1 MKRLRELVERGF
13 QRIETPGESEAS
25 RIKKR
30 VWLTFLVTEFLL
42 AAIFLPVLHRQ
53 WPWRVSLGIGA
64 VCSLVGIAVIVTRR
78 CVPNLLLVWLL
89 ICMCISIAAADWGA
103 AALGHD
109 RWWPLFVIILD
120 ILLVSRERN
129 KAAFVAYVA
138 VLWLGVIAAEQS
150 FRLGLL
156 DARFFF
162 PDHDTRSCSNPPC
175 ASVRRLLVAF
185 PCQVF
190 IFLLDF
196 ALTRWFSDQ
205 VLSEKARMEASV
217 QAANAIAS
225 ALAAFDLP
233 GARDSLNTATAG
245 NLPPELADAL
255 EKLLRNLT
263 AYRPYLPDAL
273 FDQDDPEFQRSAPS
287 VTAPG
292 LDVSRTAE
300 DKSVATIVFTDIVQS
315 TAIWNAC
322 PEEMKRALQVH
333 NAVIRSLL
341 VQFRGYEVKTIGD
354 SFMAAFESS
363 GDAVKFALS
372 VHVKLYNACW
382 PLPIL
387 AVPHCSVVPR
397 AWRGLRVR
405 IGIHRGPVAIEK
417 NTVIDRFDYFGP
429 TVNLAARLEA
439 NCQPGCVAAMPEL
452 VDEVERRWTLMAPAT
467 HQTLRLDS
475 IRQQTYSIRQQ
486 TLRSKSAE
494 LMFVDL
500 DEWRTAV
507 AARSK
512 VAELKGIGKR
522 NIVVFAPL
530 TLRARLEAPSSSRG
544 SRGDDDDIW
553 ETHTVS
559 SPVSFEEPPRHPGIW
574 GLESVPSATFASLTL
589 DGLDHKAPIAVFQEA
604 VDDALVIAVQAINKT
619 EGNLVTVLGNTVFA
633 SWNASR
639 RVLGHFQCSVHFSR
653 LVDRAMPGRSRT
665 QISTGSVFAG
675 TVGTEGQRVITVF
688 GGCVGLAFTVDTSD
702 VNVRAVYCPHAS
714 QVIEGVSGIGAPCGL
729 PQKSGIVC

>member
-300 DKSVATIVFTDIVQS
+300 DKS
-315 TAIWNAC
+315 
-322 PEEMKRALQVH
+322 
-333 NAVIRSLL
+333 
-341 VQFRGYEVKTIGD
+341 
-354 SFMAAFESS
+354 
-363 GDAVKFALS
+363 
-372 VHVKLYNACW
+372 
-382 PLPIL
+382 
-387 AVPHCSVVPR
+387 
-397 AWRGLRVR
+397 
-405 IGIHRGPVAIEK
+405 PVAIEK

-714 QVIEGVSGIGAPCGL
+714 QVIE
-729 PQKSGIVC
+729 